1 MQKKELI
8 TVLERLEEYYRNF
21 YSGADRERVLN
32 AWFPMFADDP
42 AEEVTRAVVAYICTE
57 KFAPTV
63 SGIKTIMA
71 ENRMAGQMT
80 EMQAW
85 GKIRKAIKKAD
96 DRNSAYEAYMELP
109 AILRKIV
116 YDPSQLRAWRQ
127 CSDDTL
133 EGAIASNV
141 QRSYR
146 ELAKREAVWY
156 AIPGQLQNEQGW
168 RVEEPE
174 QQISLPEPVKQLSH
188 EERFEQMD
196 ADAKAYREKYGE
208 VPTSDL
214 TEKVSAFK
222 APFTDTELK
231 MMAAKQRYEEKQRK
245 NEADRFEKFERMRA

>member
-85 GKIRKAIKKAD
+85 GKIRKAINKAN
-96 DRNSAYEAYMELP
+96 DRNSAYEAYAELP

-133 EGAIASNV
+133 EGVIASNV

-196 ADAKAYREKYGE
+196 ADAKAYREKYLE
-208 VPTSDL
+208 PQSESITD
-214 TEKVSAFK
+214 KVNAFK
-222 APFTDTELK
+222 APMTDAELK
-231 MMAAKQRYEEKQRK
+231 MMEAKAKADEKYRKEKAEEAIRM
-245 NEADRFEKFERMRA
+245 ARMRA

>member
-8 TVLERLEEYYRNF
+8 KVLERLEEYYRNF
-21 YSGADRERVLN
+21 YAGTDKERVLN
-32 AWFPMFADDP
+32 AWYPMFQDDP
-42 AEEVTRAVVAYICTE
+42 ADEVNRAVVVYICTE

-63 SGIKTIMA
+63 SGIKNIMT

-85 GKIRKAIKKAD
+85 GKIRDAIKKAG
-96 DRNSAYEAYMELP
+96 DRYTAAEAFTALP
-109 AILRKIV
+109 SILQKLVDTPNR
-116 YDPSQLRAWRQ
+116 LRDWRQ

-133 EGAIASNV
+133 EGVIASNV

-146 ELAKREAVWY
+146 ELAKREAVFY
-156 AIPGQLQNEQGW
+156 AIPGQLQAEQTW
-168 RVEEPE
+168 RVDAPE
-174 QQISLPEPVKQLSH
+174 QTALPEPPKQMTH
-188 EERFEQMD
+188 DERFAKMD
-196 ADAKAYREKYGE
+196 EDAKAYREKYGE

-245 NEADRFEKFERMRA
+245 NEADRFEKMERMRT